1 MNKACFAFIS
11 LTLAFGS
18 LADTL
23 NGHCRNREPDLL
35 AQGNHCIGPV
45 PEMIE
50 IALKRLGHEV
60 LWSEVPWKRSIEMA
74 KIGTVD
80 ILPRHSMNKAR
91 EGFLHAVAYG
101 YKVRKIFY
109 MISPK
114 ITIKVNTLND
124 LVPYKV
130 GMLRGSFY
138 SENFTKATY
147 LTKISY
153 ASNDQIIRLLDSGR
167 LDAAITSSAH
177 EIDKFRALKG
187 IKQAAYSDTFFNSRN
202 ISIPSQ
208 SPMAKHS
215 ASLKAEIRKMIQSGE
230 INRIFSKH
238 NITAPT
244 QKM

>member
-1 MNKACFAFIS
+1 MNKAHFAFIS

-35 AQGNHCIGPV
+35 AQDNHCIGPV
-45 PEMIE
+45 PEIIE
-50 IALKRLGHEV
+50 TALKRLGHEV

-74 KIGTVD
+74 KLGMVD
-80 ILPRHSMNKAR
+80 ILPRHSMNKER
-91 EGFLHAVAYG
+91 EGFLHAIAYG

-124 LVPYKV
+124 LASYKV

-138 SENFTKATY
+138 CENFSKASY
-147 LTKISY
+147 LTKIPY
-153 ASNDQIIRLLDSGR
+153 GSNDQIIRLLDSGR

-177 EIDKFRALKG
+177 EMDKFRALKG

-202 ISIPSQ
+202 ISIPTL
-208 SPMAKHS
+208 SPMAKHLP
-215 ASLKAEIRKMIQSGE
+215 SLRAEILKIIQSNE
-230 INRIFSKH
+230 IDSIFSKYH
-238 NITAPT
+238 ILAPT